1 MLVILVSFAFG
12 FGLVLSRIGLPPMVG
27 FLVAGFVYNM
37 AGLAKP
43 IGLDLVAD
51 LGIILLLFSIGLKL
65 DVRGLLK
72 AEIWASAT
80 AQMVVTTALM
90 VGVLVSGRWLLPSP
104 LMDLPW
110 QTTLVLA
117 FALAFSSTVFAV
129 KVLEEKGDLTA
140 FYGRLA
146 IGILVMQDVFAVL
159 FLSVSAGKL
168 PEIWALGVFALPLLR
183 PVLFRLLD
191 LAGRGELFVLCGL
204 FIALGVGAEGFAL
217 VGLKP
222 DLGALVVGVLIA
234 THPRASELSKALFSF
249 KELMLV
255 GFFLS
260 IGMKGLPTLDMLLMS
275 LFLCLVLPLKTGIYH
290 QIVNLFGL
298 RARTSLFTSLSLTNY
313 SEFGLIVTAIAV
325 GQGVLPPEWLLI
337 MAMTISIS
345 FAFSAPLSTNAES
358 IYRRSLGWLNRF
370 ERPSTH
376 PHDAPIDFG
385 SARAV
390 VMGMGRIG
398 VGAYDEL
405 KKIYGSEV
413 CGVEHAPE
421 RVDLNRSQGRTVILG
436 DACDTEFWLKLR
448 RDIRL
453 EMVILAMP
461 NHQGNMYAAKQLRN
475 FQFDCQVAAIARFP
489 EEVEELSN
497 IGVCAAYNMYEQAGS
512 GLVRTALNGGRPPA
526 GLPVRPD

>member
-12 FGLVLSRIGLPPMVG
+12 FGLALARIGLPPMVG
-27 FLVAGFVYNM
+27 FLVAGFAFNM

-43 IGLDLVAD
+43 QGLDLVAD

-65 DVRGLLK
+65 NVRGLLK

-80 AQMVVTTALM
+80 AQIVITTALM
-90 VGVLVSGRWLLPSP
+90 GGALLLGQKMFPIP
-104 LMDLPW
+104 LMAMSL
-110 QTTLVLA
+110 QTILVLA

-140 FYGRLA
+140 FYGRIA
-146 IGILVMQDVFAVL
+146 IGILIMQDLFAVL
-159 FLSVSAGKL
+159 FLSVSAGKA
-168 PEIWALGVFALPLLR
+168 PSIWALSVLALALLR

-191 LAGRGELFVLCGL
+191 MAGRGELFILCGL

-234 THPRASELSKALFSF
+234 GHPRASELSKALFGF

-255 GFFLS
+255 GFFVS
-260 IGMKGLPTLDMLLMS
+260 IGMKGLPTWDMLVAAVL
-275 LFLCLVLPLKTGIYH
+275 LCLILPIKTSIYH
-290 QIVNLFGL
+290 FIVSQFGL

-313 SEFGLIVTAIAV
+313 SEFGLIVVAIAV
-325 GQGVLPPEWLLI
+325 GQGLLPSAWLLV

-345 FAFSAPLSTNAES
+345 FAISAPLSTNAEFV
-358 IYRRSLGWLNRF
+358 YRRMARWLCRF
-370 ERPSTH
+370 ERGFCH
-376 PHDAPIDFG
+376 PHDAPIDLG
-385 SARAV
+385 SAKAV

-398 VGAYDEL
+398 SGAYDEL
-405 KKIYGSEV
+405 EKIYGREI

-421 RVDLNRSQGRTVILG
+421 RVDFNRAQGRNVILG

-448 RDIRL
+448 KDIHL
-453 EMVILAMP
+453 ELVILAMP
-461 NHQGNMYAAKQLRN
+461 NHHGNLYAAHQLRN
-475 FQFDCQVAAIARFP
+475 FGLDCQVAAIARYP
-489 EEVEELSN
+489 AEVEELSAL
-497 IGVCAAYNMYEQAGS
+497 GVCTAYNMYEQAGA
-512 GLVRTALNGGRPPA
+512 GLVRTALEGCR
-526 GLPVRPD
+526 LLR